1 VTTAEAG
8 PTKTGTAE
16 TGAGE
21 PLARAR
27 ERWGELS
34 WTRAL
39 LAVTTAAR
47 AATEGPLAGLTF
59 TVKDTF
65 AAAGLPSTGGSLLLA
80 GHVPERDATL
90 IARLKA
96 AGATLFAKANCA
108 EFGNGIDTETR
119 IGGRVLHPT
128 DPAVSPGGSSG
139 GDAVA
144 VAGGIVDFAIGG
156 DYGGSVRWPAQC
168 TGVHG
173 LRTSAGRIP
182 RTGRMPSGGGTREH
196 PFVGA
201 PAPRGLLSRVEVP
214 GIFARDPALIAR
226 VLNVIAGPDGDDWFG
241 LTAPAPPARRTRRLA
256 VTTGRE
262 AGPVSAESLDALTAA
277 RAAARRAG
285 FEIVDADGV
294 LADATAVYNTLRDDL
309 DVLDDLRLLV
319 GDDIDLVCPG
329 TRAVLEAPPGR
340 GWGHPS
346 VREAWRY
353 SREIVARVAA
363 VLTDA
368 DALLVPVAPVSAVAH
383 GAGVEVDGQFIQ
395 GPALMAQCRAISLTG
410 LPALAM
416 PTMATSGGRTT
427 GVQVVGPPGGDELCC
442 SVAAEIAAE
451 LSLRRSATVRSEGV
465 L

>member
-1 VTTAEAG
+1 MTTAGRPATDEPA
-8 PTKTGTAE
+8 PDSAATLPD
-16 TGAGE
+16 AGE

-27 ERWGELS
+27 RRWAELS

-39 LAVTTAAR
+39 LAVTTAQR
-47 AATEGPLAGLTF
+47 ASAEGPLAGLTF

-65 AAAGLPSTGGSLLLA
+65 AAAGLVSAGGSLLLA

-108 EFGNGIDTETR
+108 EFGNGTDTETR
-119 IGGRVLHPT
+119 LGGRVLHPA

-144 VAGGIVDFAIGG
+144 VAGGIVDFAVGG

-168 TGVHG
+168 TGVYG
-173 LRTSAGRIP
+173 LRTSAGRVP

-196 PFVGA
+196 PFAGP

-214 GIFARDPALIAR
+214 GIFARDLALIPR
-226 VLNVIAGPDGDDWFG
+226 VLDVIAGPDGDDWFG
-241 LTAPAPPARRTRRLA
+241 LTAPAPPPRRTRRLA
-256 VTTGRE
+256 VTTGQE
-262 AGPVSAESLDALTAA
+262 VGPVSAESLDALAAA
-277 RAAARRAG
+277 RHAARRAG
-285 FEIVDADGV
+285 FEVVGADGV

-319 GDDIDLVCPG
+319 GDDIGLVCPG

-340 GWGHPS
+340 GWGHPA

-363 VLTDA
+363 VLA
-368 DALLVPVAPVSAVAH
+368 GVDALLVPVAPVSAVAH
-383 GAGVEVDGQFIQ
+383 GAGAAVDGQFIQ

-416 PTMATSGGRTT
+416 PTMAAGGGRTT

-451 LSLRRSATVRSEGV
+451 LHL
-465 L
+465 

>member
-1 VTTAEAG
+1 VA
-8 PTKTGTAE
+8 PSD
-16 TGAGE
+16 

-27 ERWGELS
+27 ARWDSLS
-34 WTRAL
+34 WTHAL
-39 LAVTTAAR
+39 LAVTTASKV
-47 AATEGPLAGLTF
+47 AAEGPLAGLTF

-65 AAAGLPSTGGSLLLA
+65 AAAGLASTGGSLLLA
-80 GHVPERDATL
+80 GHVPDRDAVL

-119 IGGRVLHPT
+119 IGGRVLHPF

-168 TGVHG
+168 SGVYG
-173 LRTSAGRIP
+173 LRTSAGLVP
-182 RTGRMPSGGGTREH
+182 RTGRMPSGGGTRER

-214 GIFARDPALIAR
+214 GIFARDLSLIPR
-226 VLNVIAGPDGDDWFG
+226 ILSVIAGPDGDDWFG
-241 LTAPAPPARRTRRLA
+241 LTAPVLASGAHKRRVA

-262 AGPVSAESLDALTAA
+262 VGPVSAEALDAL
-277 RAAARRAG
+277 AAARRAARRAG
-285 FEIVDADGV
+285 YEVVDAEGI
-294 LADATAVYNTLRDDL
+294 LADATVVYNTLRDDL
-309 DVLDDLRLLV
+309 DVLDDLRMLV
-319 GDDIDLVCPG
+319 GDDFGLLCPG

-340 GWGHPS
+340 GWGHPA

-363 VLTDA
+363 LLASV
-368 DALLVPVAPVSAVAH
+368 DALLLPVAPVSAVAH
-383 GAGVEVDGQFIQ
+383 GGEVSVDGQLVR
-395 GPALMAQCRAISLTG
+395 GPGLMAQCRAISLTG
-410 LPALAM
+410 FPALAM
-416 PTMATSGGRTT
+416 PTMATDGGRTCA
-427 GVQVVGPPGGDELCC
+427 VQVVGPAGGDARCC
-442 SVAAEIAAE
+442 SVAADLAAE
-451 LSLRRSATVRSEGV
+451 LRL
-465 L
+465 